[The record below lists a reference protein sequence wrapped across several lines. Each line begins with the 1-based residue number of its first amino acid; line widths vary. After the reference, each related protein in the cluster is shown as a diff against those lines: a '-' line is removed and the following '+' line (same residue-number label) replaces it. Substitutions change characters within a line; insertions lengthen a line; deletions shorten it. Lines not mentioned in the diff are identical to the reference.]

1 MPREGALV
9 AARGFISDLVTDENR
24 VRGRI
29 GFEDRTIEFYV
40 YGTSRY
46 EPLNQAMQDVELV
59 YLNGTYK
66 SAGEGT
72 IAVTSITLE

>member
-29 GFEDRTIEFYV
+29 GFEDRTIRV
-40 YGTSRY
+40 
-46 EPLNQAMQDVELV
+46 LC
-59 YLNGTYK
+59 
-66 SAGEGT
+66 
-72 IAVTSITLE
+72 